1 MAWLERLNSRFKI
14 GTRIGA
20 GFFLVL
26 GLLFA
31 VAANGYFG
39 LHSALEGFS
48 LYERVAHNTS
58 AVAQADRDFIA
69 MRLNVQFYLQNAD
82 EKILARVREL
92 GKMTADEYAQ
102 VADHSV
108 TQERRQ
114 MVEQVLTEIERYRSN
129 FEQIAKNQVEVDK
142 TINDET
148 IPLANK
154 LRENM
159 MPLMRPVDGEDPA
172 LAVEAGV
179 AMSQLLG
186 ARVNALLNNQKRN
199 PKLVEA
205 ARGQLKGMVASLK
218 HMAELA
224 HSADRQD
231 KVRQAIAAAAPYVD
245 SFEKVQ
251 VLLDARDPL
260 LDAENKLGTAMIASR
275 GKLKSVQE
283 QSLAEKQAAS
293 DATIRSAA
301 NFGLAVA
308 AAALVIGIALAW
320 LIARGITRP
329 ILALRGAM
337 ATISS
342 GNLDLE
348 VAGADRQD
356 EIGEMAQTVIVFRD
370 AGREK
375 VRLEQAAE
383 AHRETAKNER
393 MRTEAARQE
402 AARQTTAVVEG
413 LGRGLERLAKGD
425 LTYRISD
432 EWAAEYKKIQE
443 DFNGAI
449 TKLQDTISNIAQS
462 SSEVSNAA
470 SEISAATTDL
480 SQRTEEQ
487 AASLEET
494 SASMEQMSVTVKKNA
509 ESAKQANELTQSTRE
524 IADRGGAVVAEAVSA
539 MAKIEESSQRISDI
553 ILVID
558 EIARQTNLLALNAAV
573 EAARAGEAGRGFAV
587 VASEVRTLAQRSSQ
601 AAKDI
606 KDLIVNSSGQVRD
619 GVALVNKAGQSL
631 GEIVASIKSVA
642 DIVSEIANASSE
654 QATGIDQ
661 INAALTQMDEVT
673 QQNSALVEENAATAK
688 TLESQQSAM
697 SERIGFFHVEE
708 EHAAQRLRRAS

>member
-1 MAWLERLNSRFKI
+1 MAWLEHLNSRFKI

-26 GLLFA
+26 ALLFT
-31 VAANGYFG
+31 VAATGYFG
-39 LHSALEGFS
+39 LHNALEGFS
-48 LYERVAHNTS
+48 AYERTAHNTA

-82 EKILARVREL
+82 DKILARVREL
-92 GKMTADEYAQ
+92 GKMTADEYAT

-108 TQERRQ
+108 TPERQQ
-114 MVEQVLTEIERYRSN
+114 MVQQVLAEIERYRSN
-129 FEQIAKNQVEVDK
+129 FEQIAKNQVEVER
-142 TINDET
+142 TINEET

-159 MPLMRPVDGEDPA
+159 AQLMRPADGEDPA
-172 LAVEAGV
+172 LAIEAGV
-179 AMSQLLG
+179 AMEHFLG

-205 ARGQLKGMVASLK
+205 GRGQLKAMSASLK
-218 HMAELA
+218 RMGELA
-224 HSADRQD
+224 HSPDRQE
-231 KVRQAIAAAAPYVD
+231 KVRQALAASAPYLD

-251 VLLDARDPL
+251 VLLNARDPL
-260 LDAENKLGTAMIASR
+260 LEAENKLGTAMIASR
-275 GKLKSVQE
+275 GTLKTAQE
-283 QSLAEKQAAS
+283 QSLAEKQSASEVAIRAA
-293 DATIRSAA
+293 ATT
-301 NFGLAVA
+301 GLAVA
-308 AAALVIGIALAW
+308 GIALAVGIALAW

-329 ILALRGAM
+329 ILELRTEMGAL
-337 ATISS
+337 SS
-342 GNLDLE
+342 GNLDIE
-348 VAGADRQD
+348 VEGADRND
-356 EIGEMAQTVIVFRD
+356 EIGEMAQAVLVFRD

-383 AHRETAKNER
+383 AHREAAKNER
-393 MRTEAARQE
+393 MRAEAARHE
-402 AARQTTAVVEG
+402 AARQTSLVVEG
-413 LGRGLERLAKGD
+413 LGRGLERLARGD
-425 LTYRISD
+425 LTYRVND

-449 TKLQDTISNIAQS
+449 AKLQDTITSIAQS

-470 SEISAATTDL
+470 SEIASATTDL

-494 SASMEQMSVTVKKNA
+494 SASMEQMAATVKKNA
-509 ESAKQANELTQSTRE
+509 MSAKHANELTQSTRE

-606 KDLIVNSSGQVRD
+606 KDLIINSSGQVRD

-697 SERIGFFHVEE
+697 SERIGFFHVEQ